1 MKIQELAII
10 FVIIILPISLVL
22 SAYAQYQIQTL
33 NTQTLYD
40 TQLTAAAYDAIKAY
54 QINAENSTTSEL
66 ANSKIRDIE
75 ASISTFRNSIMSA
88 FRLNGYTE
96 EELDNYIPALV
107 YTMYDGFYIYSP
119 YQNSVDESGNPNLDG
134 SYTNQY
140 GLKPYIPYSCR
151 YIKGSIDIVITYAL
165 DNYITIQG
173 TVDGV
178 NYINESGY
186 LIDGIQI
193 NGDEIKYNGIVIQN
207 ESLKE
212 YLLLPRAD
220 SVPAGESA
228 IPAAYSYV
236 KINGTKYYNVNLDS
250 NIPGNDSIVYI
261 SNGTV
266 TVQCKKTA
274 NYPDDQYAEYEK
286 LINNNN
292 QAKEYYRKAKEFTDK
307 VKNTLNL
314 TSLTYANACDANGQP
329 IWPDDTTKIF
339 EDSKHIENELSNF
352 NIHRL
357 AVIRHVIE
365 SNLSIAIANYNEF
378 SGSTNYFQMP
388 ELKEDEWDYITHNI
402 SLISFLQGL
411 HIGGKIYNGYTIVTN
426 TESKEVVLENN
437 IYILGKDK
445 YYHRIGDKSLEGITG
460 EENIGDS
467 TYGENIS
474 AGRLNLDFKRKLI
487 TNNNNE
493 SRYYYPLQNYDASYE
508 SIIMQDNVTAYDDI
522 YDYIQK
528 QKDSGNEKLAQ
539 VFYTALGREREAQY
553 KSNYIMNF

>member
-40 TQLTAAAYDAIKAY
+40 TQLTAATYDAIKAY

-134 SYTNQY
+134 SYTSQY

-212 YLLLPRAD
+212 YVPLPGSDANTTY
-220 SVPAGESA
+220 PYA
-228 IPAAYSYV
+228 
-236 KINGTKYYNVNLDS
+236 KINGTKYYIA
-250 NIPGNDSIVYI
+250 NINGIDSIVYL

-266 TVQCKKTA
+266 TVQCKKTE
-274 NYPDDQYAEYEK
+274 NYPDDQYAKYEN

-292 QAKEYYRKAKEFTDK
+292 QAKEYYKKAEEFTNK
-307 VKNTLNL
+307 VRNTLNL
-314 TSLTYANACDANGQP
+314 TGLTYADAYNIDGTEQL
-329 IWPDDTTKIF
+329 WPGDNTRIF
-339 EDSKHIENELSNF
+339 DDSKNIENELSNF

-357 AVIRHVIE
+357 SVIRHVIE

-426 TESKEVVLENN
+426 TESKEIVLENN

>member
-40 TQLTAAAYDAIKAY
+40 TQLTAATYDAIKAY

-134 SYTNQY
+134 SYTSQY

-151 YIKGSIDIVITYAL
+151 YIKESIDIVITYAL

-212 YLLLPRAD
+212 YLPLPGSNANT
-220 SVPAGESA
+220 
-228 IPAAYSYV
+228 AYPYA
-236 KINGTKYYNVNLDS
+236 KINGTKYYIA
-250 NIPGNDSIVYI
+250 NINGIDSIVYL

-307 VKNTLNL
+307 VKNILNL
-314 TSLTYANACDANGQP
+314 TSLTYADACDANGQP

-426 TESKEVVLENN
+426 SESKEVVLENN
-437 IYILGKDK
+437 IYILGTDG
-445 YYHRIGDKSLEGITG
+445 YYHRIGDKNLEGTAG
-460 EENIGDS
+460 QDNIGDS
-467 TYGENIS
+467 TSTYGGNIS

-487 TNNNNE
+487 TNNNSE

>member
-40 TQLTAAAYDAIKAY
+40 TQLTAATYDAIKAY

-134 SYTNQY
+134 SYTSQY

-212 YLLLPRAD
+212 YVPLPGSDANTTY
-220 SVPAGESA
+220 PYA
-228 IPAAYSYV
+228 
-236 KINGTKYYNVNLDS
+236 KINGTKYYIA
-250 NIPGNDSIVYI
+250 NINGIDSIVYL

-266 TVQCKKTA
+266 TVQCKKTE
-274 NYPDDQYAEYEK
+274 NYPDDQYAKYEN

-292 QAKEYYRKAKEFTDK
+292 QAKEYYKKAEEFTNK
-307 VKNTLNL
+307 VRNTLNL
-314 TSLTYANACDANGQP
+314 TGLTYADAYNIDGTEQL
-329 IWPDDTTKIF
+329 WPGDNTRIF
-339 EDSKHIENELSNF
+339 DDSKNIENELSNF

-357 AVIRHVIE
+357 SVIRHVIE

>member
-40 TQLTAAAYDAIKAY
+40 TQLTAATYDAIKAY

-119 YQNSVDESGNPNLDG
+119 YQNSVDESGNPDLDG
-134 SYTNQY
+134 NYTSQY

-151 YIKGSIDIVITYAL
+151 YIRESIDIVITYAL

-193 NGDEIKYNGIVIQN
+193 NGDEIKYNGIEIQN

-212 YLLLPRAD
+212 YVPLPGSNANTTY
-220 SVPAGESA
+220 PYA
-228 IPAAYSYV
+228 
-236 KINGTKYYNVNLDS
+236 KINGTKYYIA
-250 NIPGNDSIVYI
+250 NINGIDSIVYL

-286 LINNNN
+286 LINDNN

-437 IYILGKDK
+437 IYILGTDGYYH
-445 YYHRIGDKSLEGITG
+445 YYHRIGDKSLEGTAG
-460 EENIGDS
+460 QDNIGDS
-467 TYGENIS
+467 TYGGNIS

-487 TNNNNE
+487 TNNNSE
-493 SRYYYPLQNYDASYE
+493 SRYYYPLQVYDASYE

-528 QKDSGNEKLAQ
+528 QRDSGNEKLAQ

>member
-40 TQLTAAAYDAIKAY
+40 TQLTAATYDAIKAY

-134 SYTNQY
+134 SYTSQY

-151 YIKGSIDIVITYAL
+151 YIRGSIDIVITYAL

-186 LIDGIQI
+186 LIDGIEI
-193 NGDEIKYNGIVIQN
+193 NGDEIKYNGIEIQN

-212 YLLLPRAD
+212 YVPLPGSDANTTY
-220 SVPAGESA
+220 PYA
-228 IPAAYSYV
+228 
-236 KINGTKYYNVNLDS
+236 KINGTKYYIA
-250 NIPGNDSIVYI
+250 NINGIDSIVYL

-266 TVQCKKTA
+266 TVQCKKTE
-274 NYPDDQYAEYEK
+274 NYPDDQYAKYEN

-292 QAKEYYRKAKEFTDK
+292 QAKEYYKKAEEFTNK
-307 VKNTLNL
+307 VRNTLNL

-437 IYILGKDK
+437 IYILGTDGYYH
-445 YYHRIGDKSLEGITG
+445 YYHRIGDKSLEGTAG
-460 EENIGDS
+460 QDNIGDS
-467 TYGENIS
+467 TYGGNIS

-487 TNNNNE
+487 TNNNSE